1 MKKNLFIILSLL
13 FAVSLFSCKNQKET
27 VTPEE
32 LCFDI
37 QNIQIDM
44 AYSALKE
51 LYDPEP
57 FEQLKADVIS
67 GKADRL
73 ECIFRIQEILRG
85 YKCAHLN
92 LQPNDSEVLYSK
104 ILPFYFYCFGNDYHI
119 YWTIPKYK
127 KYLGWKLVNI
137 GGQTVEEAREKLCN
151 YSSFPYETVSGEKYV
166 FEYPQSYINYKAA
179 GLVQK
184 SGKINITLESHDGK
198 IKTFNCPPINP
209 SRIQRWMKISP
220 EKENKVIMHND
231 TSKNYAVSTSSEKKA
246 IYVQYNSCR
255 PDDNYSCQQWFADI
269 VSELNTG
276 KYNTIVFDV
285 RYNPGGYMSIEWM
298 INNELWKNKSE
309 FDKYNLALVTSG
321 RTYSCATWF
330 MNDFIRNY
338 PQVKIFGEETG
349 QAVFNYTDVDINNNR
364 KKLNCHFNFP
374 HILDTE
380 IPELYKRA
388 EEVTHSDI
396 HCGTLPDVEV
406 YEKFEDFMKGEDTIY
421 NKIYE
426 YFNK

>member
-1 MKKNLFIILSLL
+1 MKKSLLIILSLL
-13 FAVSLFSCKNQKET
+13 SVLVLAACKNQKET

-37 QNIQIDM
+37 QNIQVDM

-57 FEQLKADVIS
+57 FEQLKTDVIS
-67 GKADRL
+67 GKVDRL
-73 ECIFRIQEILRG
+73 DCIFRIREILRG

-92 LQPNDSEVLYSK
+92 LQPNDSDVLYSK

-127 KYLGWKLVNI
+127 KYLGWKLVKI
-137 GGQTVEEAREKLCN
+137 GEQTVEEARDKLCN
-151 YSSFPYETVSGEKYV
+151 YSNFPFETLSGEKYV
-166 FEYPQSYINYKAA
+166 FDFSQSYINYKAA
-179 GLVQK
+179 GFVQK
-184 SGKINITLESHDGK
+184 NGKINITLESRNGK
-198 IKTFNCPPINP
+198 IKSFNFRPINP
-209 SRIQRWMKISP
+209 SKIQGWIKIRP

-231 TSKNYAVSTSSEKKA
+231 TSKNYAVTASSEKKA
-246 IYVQYNSCR
+246 IYVQYNFCR
-255 PDDNYSCQQWFADI
+255 PDDNYSCQQWFSDI
-269 VSELNTG
+269 ISELNTG

-285 RYNPGGYMSIEWM
+285 RYNPGGYMSLEWM

-349 QAVFNYTDVDINNNR
+349 QAVFNYTDIDINNNR

-396 HCGTLPDVEV
+396 HRGTLPDVEV
-406 YEKFEDFMKGEDTIY
+406 YEKFEDFMNGEDTIY
-421 NKIYE
+421 NAIYD
-426 YFNK
+426 YFDK